1 MMSSCAPFSI
11 ATTANGGDTGLTGEL
26 VISQRASCERYE
38 RQLSNTQQAARYKV
52 VLTPFRSLR
61 VLPLVTND
69 GENSYRDP
77 LAKRYEQAARAMV
90 PRNPWR

>member
-1 MMSSCAPFSI
+1 MSSYAPFSI
-11 ATTANGGDTGLTGEL
+11 TTTAHGGGTGLIGEL
-26 VISQRASCERYE
+26 VISQRASCERYVC
-38 RQLSNTQQAARYKV
+38 QLSNTQQAAQYKV
-52 VLTPFRSLR
+52 VPTLFPSLR

-69 GENSYRDP
+69 GENNYRNP